1 MAVIEIKRS
10 AENGQDGEVVMTSS
24 PEANSNSKE
33 HDEIPVIDLS
43 NPNTEQ
49 LLQQILRACTTW
61 GFFQLIN
68 HDIPLPLIQSYRESK
83 ARFFSMPYETKLALK
98 RNAQNA
104 RGYFDDELTKR
115 RRDWK
120 EALDVG
126 VPGSRTWEVA
136 DFDESNACL
145 DGFNQFPTQEDC
157 PNFRE
162 ITVQYFEECAK
173 LSNRLARL
181 MARSLGITEGSEDAQ
196 ILDRMALDHTS
207 YLRMNFYPPCDLNDA
222 STVIPDDQSPPL
234 GISPHRDAGFLT
246 ILLQDDDCHS
256 LQVARFEDSD
266 LGRDNSWV
274 TVNPIPGAVTIN
286 TGDMAMIWSNGIF
299 RAPLHRVLTDPTKK
313 RYSSPFFYNPGYNE
327 LISPL
332 DCCCLEKNKEI
343 KYRPCLWGYFRA
355 LRFAGDLTDL
365 GVEIQTSHF
374 KMDSYSSHIEKQDKF
389 QKVVNFEENFNVEK
403 YRSILESN
411 D

>member
-1 MAVIEIKRS
+1 
-10 AENGQDGEVVMTSS
+10 MTNITDDTTNNT
-24 PEANSNSKE
+24 PPPKDDD
-33 HDEIPVIDLS
+33 DEIPVIDLS

-49 LLQQILRACTTW
+49 LLHQILRACTTW
-61 GFFQLIN
+61 GFFQLLN

-83 ARFFSMPYETKLALK
+83 ARFFSLPYDTKLKLK

-126 VPGSRTWEVA
+126 VPGSKDWDTP

-145 DGFNQFPTQEDC
+145 DGMNQFPTQEEC

-181 MARSLGITEGSEDAQ
+181 MACALGIREGGEDAH
-196 ILDRMALDHTS
+196 ILDRMALNHTS
-207 YLRMNFYPPCDLNDA
+207 YLRMNYYPPCDLNDTD
-222 STVIPDDQSPPL
+222 TVVPEGPPPL

-266 LGRDNSWV
+266 LGHDNSWV
-274 TVNPIPGAVTIN
+274 TVKPIPGAVTIN

-313 RYSSPFFYNPGYNE
+313 RYSSPFFWNPGYNE

-332 DCCCLEKNKEI
+332 DCCSCCSEDKTTNEI
-343 KYRPCLWGYFRA
+343 KKKYRPCLWGYFRA

-374 KMDSYSSHIEKQDKF
+374 KMDTTSDHIEKQDEF
-389 QKVVNFEENFNVEK
+389 RKVVDFEENFNVEK
-403 YRSILESN
+403 YRSILESK

>member
-1 MAVIEIKRS
+1 M
-10 AENGQDGEVVMTSS
+10 
-24 PEANSNSKE
+24 
-33 HDEIPVIDLS
+33 
-43 NPNTEQ
+43 
-49 LLQQILRACTTW
+49 
-61 GFFQLIN
+61 
-68 HDIPLPLIQSYRESK
+68 
-83 ARFFSMPYETKLALK
+83 
-98 RNAQNA
+98 
-104 RGYFDDELTKR
+104 
-115 RRDWK
+115 
-120 EALDVG
+120 G
-126 VPGSRTWEVA
+126 VPGSRTWDTP

-145 DGFNQFPTQEDC
+145 DGMNQFPSQEEC
-157 PNFRE
+157 PDFRD

-181 MARSLGITEGSEDAQ
+181 MACALGIRGGSEDAQ
-196 ILDRMALDHTS
+196 ILDRMALNHTS
-207 YLRMNFYPPCDLNDA
+207 YLRMNYYPPCDLNDVD
-222 STVIPDDQSPPL
+222 TVVPDGPPPL

-274 TVNPIPGAVTIN
+274 TVQPIPGAVTIN

-332 DCCCLEKNKEI
+332 DCCSCGCSEDKATNEI
-343 KYRPCLWGYFRA
+343 KKKYRPCLWGYFRA

-374 KMDSYSSHIEKQDKF
+374 KMDTTSDHIAKQDEF

-403 YRSILESN
+403 YRSILESK

>member
-1 MAVIEIKRS
+1 
-10 AENGQDGEVVMTSS
+10 MTSNII
-24 PEANSNSKE
+24 EGGDDDAAQHHNN
-33 HDEIPVIDLS
+33 IPVIDLA
-43 NPNTEQ
+43 NPNTNE
-49 LLQQILRACTTW
+49 LLHQIRHACTTW
-61 GFFQLIN
+61 GFFQLLN
-68 HDIPLPLIQSYRESK
+68 HGIPSQLIESYREHK
-83 ARFFSMPYETKLALK
+83 AKFFDMPYETKLKLK
-98 RNAQNA
+98 RNAHNA

-126 VPGSRTWEVA
+126 VPGSRNWEGDDNDVR
-136 DFDESNACL
+136 NACL
-145 DGFNQFPTQEDC
+145 DGYNQFPTSKEC

-162 ITVQYFEECAK
+162 VTIQYFEECVK

-181 MARSLGITEGSEDAQ
+181 MSRSLGITEGSDDAQ
-196 ILDRMALDHTS
+196 ILDRMASDHT
-207 YLRMNFYPPCDLNDA
+207 M
-222 STVIPDDQSPPL
+222 
-234 GISPHRDAGFLT
+234 
-246 ILLQDDDCHS
+246 LLQDDDCHS

-286 TGDMAMIWSNGIF
+286 TGDMAMLWSNGIF

-332 DCCCLEKNKEI
+332 DCCCNEEENGSKVMNKK
-343 KYRPCLWGYFRA
+343 KYHPCLWGYFRA

-374 KMDSYSSHIEKQDKF
+374 KMDSKSDHIKKQEEF
-389 QKVVNFEENFNVEK
+389 LKVVNFEEPFNVEK
-403 YRSILESN
+403 YRSILESK